1 MLMGETIWTW
11 RQIMIATTVVNLKF
25 SYLQFQNKLW
35 KYQLVNYEVKM
46 YLQELGVRLNS
57 APKIIAIILWT
68 IFKKKKKME
77 SHKFLYWWY
86 RGTN

>member
-1 MLMGETIWTW
+1 
-11 RQIMIATTVVNLKF
+11 MIATTVVNLKF

-57 APKIIAIILWT
+57 APKIIAIIL
-68 IFKKKKKME
+68 
-77 SHKFLYWWY
+77 
-86 RGTN
+86 